1 MRPPGL
7 KIFAKRRLDF
17 WCMVQAR
24 ISATPGPAARFLSG
38 SERPRPAHGRP
49 NGPRPHQATAH
60 QAPPGYPRSH
70 GTFPAHIHPAHLARH
85 PAPTQP
91 RQHIPPTLPTC
102 AADPTRDTGSTGS
115 GPHQPGKQLQPPG
128 DHQREPRTTGSA
140 AILPALLRSS
150 AGTGEGPWKPRE
162 APQTPQAVIYST
174 TAPKPRRTPQNA
186 LQAASAAMHRDAD
199 PARQRQ
205 KRTKR
210 RPAHVGQA
218 PACYASIVQIIARI

>member
-1 MRPPGL
+1 MDTMRPPGL

-49 NGPRPHQATAH
+49 HGPRPHQATAH

-115 GPHQPGKQLQPPG
+115 GPHQRTTGTRPRPG
-128 DHQREPRTTGSA
+128 DHQPGTTDHGKRRNPSRPLE
-140 AILPALLRSS
+140 IISGNRRRPL
-150 AGTGEGPWKPRE
+150 E
-162 APQTPQAVIYST
+162 APRSP
-174 TAPKPRRTPQNA
+174 
-186 LQAASAAMHRDAD
+186 AD
-199 PARQRQ
+199 PASG
-205 KRTKR
+205 
-210 RPAHVGQA
+210 HL
-218 PACYASIVQIIARI
+218 